1 VRWRAAAKAD
11 GITLK
16 CSKRD
21 LAVPGRHRE
30 IDRLFGF
37 SSSPPRMRADIYIY
51 IYDMMATKGRKDENN
66 VFGGIH
72 VRVCETTPP
81 PRIVLTK

>member
-1 VRWRAAAKAD
+1 VRAKVRWRAEAKAD

-21 LAVPGRHRE
+21 LAVPGRRRE

-37 SSSPPRMRADIYIY
+37 SYSPPRRVRAGV
-51 IYDMMATKGRKDENN
+51 YDG
-66 VFGGIH
+66 
-72 VRVCETTPP
+72 
-81 PRIVLTK
+81 

>member
-21 LAVPGRHRE
+21 LAVPGRRRE

-37 SSSPPRMRADIYIY
+37 SSSPPRMLAD
-51 IYDMMATKGRKDENN
+51 IYDMMVTKGRKDENN
-66 VFGGIH
+66 VFRGYTCACMRHHRRRGL
-72 VRVCETTPP
+72 C
-81 PRIVLTK
+81 

>member
-1 VRWRAAAKAD
+1 MRWGAAAKAD
-11 GITLK
+11 RITLK

-21 LAVPGRHRE
+21 LAVPGRRRE

-37 SSSPPRMRADIYIY
+37 SSSPPWMRAD

-66 VFGGIH
+66 VFWGYTCAC
-72 VRVCETTPP
+72 VRHHRRRGLC
-81 PRIVLTK
+81 